1 MDILHI
7 LLRPTRALRSPFT
20 RASSFL
26 LSSSVTPA
34 LSFVPNDISFIPH
47 IVPSHS
53 LPWTHI
59 HHYQRPVEPPI
70 PPQIN
75 KLTRVPPF
83 APRPRTFIGVRRV
96 AGGCGTL
103 EFREDRC
110 TGGVGR
116 CWSSS
121 REKLGEQKR
130 GLRLTQY
137 ELNGW
142 RRGFTPRR
150 YNT

>member
-83 APRPRTFIGVRRV
+83 APRREPLM
-96 AGGCGTL
+96 GCDAW
-103 EFREDRC
+103 RE
-110 TGGVGR
+110 GVGHWNFER
-116 CWSSS
+116 IVALVASAAAGRL
-121 REKLGEQKR
+121 REKNWASKKEDFALPS
-130 GLRLTQY
+130 TS
-137 ELNGW
+137 
-142 RRGFTPRR
+142 
-150 YNT
+150 